1 MIKMKNEQT
10 NNSVPIYKSWL
21 SDKIPCRNN
30 DELANVTDRLLKKL
44 THYLDNHPKFKLVSY
59 NFIHDNGRDYYDWMI
74 TAIFE
79 VK

>member
-10 NNSVPIYKSWL
+10 NNSAPIYKSW
-21 SDKIPCRNN
+21 SSEKIPCKENS
-30 DELANVTDRLLKKL
+30 DIESVTNRLLKKL
-44 THYLDNHPKFKLVSY
+44 VHYLDNHPKFKLVSY
-59 NFIHDNGRDYYDWMI
+59 TFVHDNGNSYYDWLI